1 MHIPLEQYANHIE
14 WYKNQFMAALEI
26 KNSLLSINQYFN
38 IDMDNVTD
46 IDRFHIDIL
55 VNCLRYKREINTK
68 IKFNQ
73 LQVIDIQGHKIYLIF
88 DEICEHT
95 YRVLDGFQ
103 NIFKLSGSVNS
114 SIPVI
119 ISQFSTIT
127 PEILISAGDV
137 KFDVFI
143 SSYGNLYNSISN
155 YHLPLIANQD
165 LWTAIKAY
173 DITKD
178 SKYLH
183 LAEDINKWIQSVS
196 YPCINEGHH
205 SFINQCQINKRKGI
219 LSKEEVDKLKYILQQ
234 KNIEKT
240 IIPMIYILLDNPK
253 MAKKEYDNLDDRSK
267 KWFSNLPIVN
277 LCPQII

>member
-1 MHIPLEQYANHIE
+1 MIAPLKWNEYL
-14 WYKNQFMAALEI
+14 KTV
-26 KNSLLSINQYFN
+26 
-38 IDMDNVTD
+38 DPNVTD

-73 LQVIDIQGHKIYLIF
+73 FQVIDIQGHKIYLIF

-95 YRVLDGFQ
+95 YSVLDGFR

-143 SSYGNLYNSISN
+143 
-155 YHLPLIANQD
+155 
-165 LWTAIKAY
+165 
-173 DITKD
+173 
-178 SKYLH
+178 
-183 LAEDINKWIQSVS
+183 
-196 YPCINEGHH
+196 
-205 SFINQCQINKRKGI
+205 RK
-219 LSKEEVDKLKYILQQ
+219 
-234 KNIEKT
+234 
-240 IIPMIYILLDNPK
+240 PK
-253 MAKKEYDNLDDRSK
+253 
-267 KWFSNLPIVN
+267 
-277 LCPQII
+277 